1 MYLTLAIFVCLVT
14 IGVAG
19 AAVYTVWYV
28 RQQAKGYQAI
38 RANKSALDLT
48 APYLLRWTVLDY
60 AGMLLSFMGLMF
72 VLVDLIAVIRERDSY
87 PYYHYGYLACG
98 FVFLLVSVVF
108 LLLRLGFILALI
120 NKNRASSSNQ
130 SREPQDTK

>member
-14 IGVAG
+14 LGVAG

-28 RQQAKGYQAI
+28 RQQARGYQAI

-60 AGMLLSFMGLMF
+60 AGMLLSIMGLMF
-72 VLVDLIAVIRERDSY
+72 VFVDLIAVIRERESY

-98 FVFLLVSVVF
+98 FVFLLVSVLF

-120 NKNRASSSNQ
+120 NKSRTSSSDQN
-130 SREPQDTK
+130 REPHDTQ